1 MKNRTF
7 IYLLVLVLISAM
19 LAYLDIL
26 NSESILFDYIAVF
39 VLGTIFSAVELGS
52 RYKDEPLIAVTSSP
66 GIFYMISNAVI
77 CCFGL
82 YIILVF
88 GLSVEI
94 DDSFPLATQR
104 TADVLYA
111 SLGSFF
117 IMRSSFLKLG
127 NDANQLDFGLN
138 IVLKKLLEMVERQV
152 DRYRAQQRSS
162 DITRML
168 ADVEY
173 SDVTGKLKEFCLQIM
188 QNLPTE
194 ERDKIMDEINKI
206 TILKACDETKKLS
219 AGLIL
224 YTVVGRKVM
233 TAAIADLKL
242 QKAQA
247 TKQTDGQD
255 SSSHDNSRADI
266 GLILKEKFDS
276 EDDVWFDE
284 KVE

>member
-1 MKNRTF
+1 
-7 IYLLVLVLISAM
+7 M

-138 IVLKKLLEMVERQV
+138 IVLKKLLEMVDRQV